1 MTLEGL
7 ERPLTP
13 GERAALSAGMA
24 EALDE
29 AGADPRIVA
38 APSLLA
44 RIAAIW
50 RGHLPILALDQR
62 IFWPAAPD
70 DCSVRGREADM
81 AILQHELQHVL
92 EYATGALAPWRYAVA
107 PRNWIYRYR
116 LKPGA
121 RWRDF
126 GAEQRASIVEDYWR
140 IEHGLKRAEASLEH
154 YRLLIPW
161 AK

>member
-1 MTLEGL
+1 VAL
-7 ERPLTP
+7 ERPLTA

-24 EALDE
+24 EALDA
-29 AGADPRIVA
+29 AGAAPRIVA
-38 APSLLA
+38 APSVLA
-44 RIAAIW
+44 RVASVW
-50 RGHLPILALDQR
+50 RGHLPILTLGQR
-62 IFWPAAPD
+62 IFWPVAHEDFSLP
-70 DCSVRGREADM
+70 GREAHM

-92 EYATGALAPWRYAVA
+92 EYATGALTAARYASS
-107 PRNWIYRYR
+107 PRNWIYHYE

-140 IEHGLKRAEASLEH
+140 IERGLKAADASLDA
-154 YRLLIPW
+154 YRILIPW

>member
-1 MTLEGL
+1 MDL

-24 EALDE
+24 EALDA
-29 AGADPRIVA
+29 AGADPLIVA
-38 APSLLA
+38 APCAFA
-44 RIAAIW
+44 RVASIW
-50 RGHLPILALDQR
+50 RGHLPIVTLGRR
-62 IFWPAAPD
+62 IFWPAAHD
-70 DCSVRGREADM
+70 DFSPPGREKHM

-92 EYATGALAPWRYAVA
+92 DYATGALSAWRYAA
-107 PRNWIYRYR
+107 LPRNWIYHYE

-140 IEHGLKRAEASLEH
+140 IERGLKAAEGGLEP

>member
-1 MTLEGL
+1 MTQF
-7 ERPLTP
+7 ERPLTA
-13 GERAALSAGMA
+13 GERAALSPGMA
-24 EALDE
+24 EALDG

-38 APSLLA
+38 APCAYA

-50 RGHLPILALDQR
+50 RGHLPILSLGQR
-62 IFWPAAPD
+62 IFWPAAFD
-70 DCSVRGREADM
+70 DFSRPGCERHM

-92 EYATGALAPWRYAVA
+92 EFATGALTPVRYVLF
-107 PRNWIYRYR
+107 PKNWIYGYR
-116 LKPGA
+116 LRPGA

-140 IEHGLKRAEASLEH
+140 MQHGLKLAEPSLDH

>member
-1 MTLEGL
+1 MDL

-13 GERAALSAGMA
+13 GERAALSAGLA
-24 EALDE
+24 EALE
-29 AGADPRIVA
+29 AAGAEPRIVA
-38 APSLLA
+38 APCAFA
-44 RIAAIW
+44 RIASVW
-50 RGHLPILALDQR
+50 RGHLPILTLGQR
-62 IFWPAAPD
+62 IFWPAAYD
-70 DCSVRGREADM
+70 DFSRPGREPHM

-92 EYATGALAPWRYAVA
+92 DFATGALSAWRYALV
-107 PRNWIYRYR
+107 PRNWTYHYR

-140 IEHGLKRAEASLEH
+140 IERGMKPPEPGLDA
-154 YRLLIPW
+154 YRTLIPW